1 MKYRILAAVAAV
13 LTAAAAIAHAQTSQY
28 FVEKLATNYTA
39 TIISGTNAASGEILA
54 ALPAGQAY
62 TRITVR
68 PTGAPLVLNHGA
80 TASTNGSPVY
90 GTGTNYTWTALDPV
104 RGPFRTNSICARDQR
119 AATNA
124 TTTAD
129 VEAWYIDWR

>member
-1 MKYRILAAVAAV
+1 MKYRILAAVAAII
-13 LTAAAAIAHAQTSQY
+13 TAAAAIAQAQTSQY

-54 ALPAGQAY
+54 ALPAGQVY

-80 TASTNGSPVY
+80 SASTNSSPVY
-90 GTGTNYTWTALDPV
+90 GTGTNYTWSALDPV
-104 RGPFRTNSICARDQR
+104 RGPFRTNSVHARDQR
-119 AATNA
+119 AGTNA